1 MARLTSYV
9 KRIFNSLFTNI
20 AVAKGKKIT
29 AYKSK
34 IWISYGDSITSSNG
48 WQPAVAEK
56 LGLTHVN
63 RGIGGT
69 TIAENGSIAWID
81 KNGNYKGQPPKPQP
95 NGTTE
100 ILSSMCN
107 SQRINATIP
116 LNTQLLTIMGGTN
129 DFGRGIPLG
138 KGFPTN
144 ERPNFDE
151 STFIGA
157 LCSMIEKIQ
166 TRLPNC
172 RIILMTPVPRYHN
185 GKYEDKNKAG
195 YLTSDYARAVKDV
208 ATFYALPCID
218 LYSTVGWNRMNG
230 EYYLIDSMHPNKT
243 RGYKRVSEIVIGEL
257 EVLQQDAKSSIEEED
272 NNHTTE
278 N

>member
-1 MARLTSYV
+1 MARLTSFV
-9 KRIFNSLFTNI
+9 KRIFNSLTNI
-20 AVAKGKKIT
+20 AEAKGKKIT
-29 AYKSK
+29 GFKSK
-34 IWISYGDSITSSNG
+34 KWVSYGDSITSSNG
-48 WQPAVAEK
+48 WQPAVAKK

-69 TIAENGSIAWID
+69 TITENGSIAWID
-81 KNGNYKGQPPKPQP
+81 QNGNYKGQPPKPQP
-95 NGTTE
+95 NGTIE

-116 LNTQLLTIMGGTN
+116 LDTQLLTIMGGTN
-129 DFGRGIPLG
+129 DFGRGLPLG

-144 ERPNFDE
+144 ERPNLDE

-185 GKYEDKNKAG
+185 GKYEDKNKVG
-195 YLTSDYARAVKDV
+195 YLTSDYASAVKDV
-208 ATFYALPCID
+208 AAFYALPCID
-218 LYSTVGWNRMNG
+218 LYSNVGWNRMNG

-243 RGYKRVSEIVIGEL
+243 RGYKRVSEIVIGAL
-257 EVLQQDAKSSIEEED
+257 EVLQQDVKSSIEEED
-272 NNHTTE
+272 TNQPTE

>member
-1 MARLTSYV
+1 MARLTSFV
-9 KRIFNSLFTNI
+9 KRIFNSLTNI
-20 AVAKGKKIT
+20 AETKGKKIT
-29 AYKSK
+29 GYKSK
-34 IWISYGDSITSSNG
+34 KWISYGDSITSSNG
-48 WQPAVAEK
+48 WQPAVAK
-56 LGLTHVN
+56 RLGLTHVN

-69 TIAENGSIAWID
+69 TITENGSIAWID
-81 KNGNYKGQPPKPQP
+81 QNGNYKGQPPKPQP
-95 NGTTE
+95 NGTIE

-116 LNTQLLTIMGGTN
+116 LDTQLLTIMGGTN
-129 DFGRGIPLG
+129 DFGRGLPLG

-144 ERPNFDE
+144 ERPNLDE

-218 LYSTVGWNRMNG
+218 LYSNVGWNRMNG

-243 RGYKRVSEIVIGEL
+243 RGYKRVSEIVIGAL
-257 EVLQQDAKSSIEEED
+257 EVLQQDVKSSMEEED
-272 NNHTTE
+272 TNQPTE

>member
-1 MARLTSYV
+1 MGRLTSFV
-9 KRIFNSLFTNI
+9 KRIFNTLTNI
-20 AVAKGKKIT
+20 AETKGKKIT
-29 AYKSK
+29 GYKSK
-34 IWISYGDSITSSNG
+34 KWISYGDSITSSNG
-48 WQPAVAEK
+48 WQPAVAK
-56 LGLTHVN
+56 RLGLTHVN

-69 TIAENGSIAWID
+69 TITENGSIAWID
-81 KNGNYKGQPPKPQP
+81 QNGNYKGQPPKPQP
-95 NGTTE
+95 NGTIE

-116 LNTQLLTIMGGTN
+116 LDTQLLTIMGGTN
-129 DFGRGIPLG
+129 DFGRGLPLG

-144 ERPNFDE
+144 ERPNLDE

-172 RIILMTPVPRYHN
+172 WIILMTPVPRYHN

-218 LYSTVGWNRMNG
+218 LYSNVGWNRMNG

-243 RGYKRVSEIVIGEL
+243 RGYKRVSEIVIGAL
-257 EVLQQDAKSSIEEED
+257 EVLQQDVKSSIEEED
-272 NNHTTE
+272 TNQPTE

>member
-1 MARLTSYV
+1 MVRLTSYV
-9 KRIFNSLFTNI
+9 KRIFNSFLINKTME
-20 AVAKGKKIT
+20 KGKKIT
-29 AYKSK
+29 GYKSK
-34 IWISYGDSITSSNG
+34 KWISYGDSITSSNG
-48 WQPAVAEK
+48 WQPAVAER

-69 TIAENGSIAWID
+69 TITENGSIAWID
-81 KNGNYKGQPPKPQP
+81 KNGNYKGQPPQPQP

-116 LNTQLLTIMGGTN
+116 LDTQLLTIMGGTN
-129 DFGRGIPLG
+129 DFGRGLPLG

-144 ERPNFDE
+144 ERPNLDE

-185 GKYEDKNKAG
+185 GKYEDKNKVG
-195 YLTSDYARAVKDV
+195 YLTADYASAVKDV
-208 ATFYALPCID
+208 AAFYALPCID
-218 LYSTVGWNRMNG
+218 LYSNVGWNRMNG

-257 EVLQQDAKSSIEEED
+257 EVLQQDVKCRIEQED
-272 NNHTTE
+272 NDHKTE
-278 N
+278 T

>member
-1 MARLTSYV
+1 MARLTSFV
-9 KRIFNSLFTNI
+9 KRIFNSLTNI
-20 AVAKGKKIT
+20 AEAKGKKIT
-29 AYKSK
+29 GYKSK
-34 IWISYGDSITSSNG
+34 KWISYGDSITSSNG
-48 WQPAVAEK
+48 WQPAVAK
-56 LGLTHVN
+56 RLGLTHVN

-69 TIAENGSIAWID
+69 TITENGSIAWID
-81 KNGNYKGQPPKPQP
+81 QNGNYKGQPPKPQP
-95 NGTTE
+95 NGTIE

-116 LNTQLLTIMGGTN
+116 LDTQLLTIMGGTN
-129 DFGRGIPLG
+129 DFGRGLPLG

-144 ERPNFDE
+144 ERPNLDE

-218 LYSTVGWNRMNG
+218 LYSNVGWNRMNG

-243 RGYKRVSEIVIGEL
+243 RGYKRVSEIVIGAL
-257 EVLQQDAKSSIEEED
+257 EVLQQDVKSSIEEED
-272 NNHTTE
+272 TNQPTE